1 MASLYHFV
9 MYGPIPQQ
17 SRVKV
22 VSGLGLRPEKAFTE
36 PKFESWNSAIF
47 WHTKYYSNYSQ

>member
-1 MASLYHFV
+1 MSSLYHFV

-36 PKFESWNSAIF
+36 PKSKSWNSAIF